1 MEYNATEEE
10 YLKNKNKMKKE
21 FEKTP
26 KKIPEKKEYIPPKI
40 EIIWIEL
47 EQGITNSSTYIST
60 KPGGVN
66 TQWEDEEEQSVDV
79 NF

>member
-1 MEYNATEEE
+1 MR
-10 YLKNKNKMKKE
+10 KE
-21 FEKTP
+21 FEKETSE
-26 KKIPEKKEYIPPKI
+26 KIPEKKEYIPSKI
-40 EIIWIEL
+40 ETIWIEL

-60 KPGGVN
+60 KPGDVR

>member
-1 MEYNATEEE
+1 
-10 YLKNKNKMKKE
+10 MKKE
-21 FEKTP
+21 FEKETSE
-26 KKIPEKKEYIPPKI
+26 KISEKKEYIPPKI
-40 EIIWIEL
+40 ETIWIEL

-60 KPGGVN
+60 KSGDVR